1 MRQISSEIRRWNSGL
16 DAVDLDS
23 VKELKFVAFKSSS
36 TTKTYPG
43 GYWYRE
49 AVRLGILE
57 NGQEIIITVHEYHA
71 GATEHNALQTRE
83 WKELK
88 RQLKDKKLRDILN

>member
-1 MRQISSEIRRWNSGL
+1 MIEIGSEIRRWNSGL

-23 VKELKFVAFKSSS
+23 LKELKFVAFRSSS

-49 AVRLGILE
+49 AVRLGKLE

-71 GATEHNALQTRE
+71 GATEVNAWQTKE
-83 WKELK
+83 WRELK
-88 RQLKDKKLRDILN
+88 KQLKDKKLRDILD